1 VAASFGFTTRNVQY
15 NYHKAF
21 PYDPQSSDIGVVA
34 ALSRLRDGLSA
45 TRLHGR
51 LQRLPHGTRRGT
63 FHGNGYTGAQR
74 LVEMAVLRCAD
85 VTLLHG
91 YRYFVLMGAA
101 DLSGTTS
108 FTTLGYAHTTGYA
121 NVFGNFATGSATTI
135 VTPPQTYRFY
145 KPGVQLVIR
154 MSNNEKQLEGIGI
167 VVNGQRARPK
177 DAAFLDQSLRA
188 HLGIREGS

>member
-1 VAASFGFTTRNVQY
+1 M
-15 NYHKAF
+15 
-21 PYDPQSSDIGVVA
+21 I
-34 ALSRLRDGLSA
+34 LSRLTLALSLLLAGCA
-45 TRLHGR
+45 TDYQPQGFTGGYSDYLTA
-51 LQRLPHGTRRGT
+51 PDEAVVT

-91 YRYFVLMGAA
+91 YRYLVLMGAA

-108 FTTLGYAHTTGYA
+108 FTTPGYAHTTGYA